1 METNTIF
8 LLRTKTGLIA
18 RIIQWLVTN
27 LMVRSASVKNLAPEQ
42 TLVQFVTKERKSG
55 ISIFYDLN
63 DNDLLELSKSV
74 VVEMDAHVIEVDY
87 EDNSTMLGT
96 DFSTFVFL
104 VNSANYD
111 LYTKL
116 AGIKALV
123 TGKGQMSDDE
133 RPKLP
138 WQ

>member
-18 RIIQWLVTN
+18 RIIQWLTTN
-27 LMVRSASVKNLAPEQ
+27 LMVRSASVNDLAPEQ

>member
-8 LLRTKTGLIA
+8 LLKAKTGLTA
-18 RIIQWLVTN
+18 RIIQWLITN
-27 LMVRSASVKNLAPEQ
+27 LMARSASVKELAPEQ
-42 TLVQFVTKERKSG
+42 TVAQFVTKERKSG
-55 ISIFYDLN
+55 VSIFYDLT
-63 DNDLLELSKSV
+63 DQDLADLSKSV
-74 VVEMDAHVIEVDY
+74 VAEMDAHVIEI
-87 EDNSTMLGT
+87 DNDDDSTMMETG
-96 DFSTFVFL
+96 FSTFVFL
-104 VNSANYD
+104 VNSTNYD

-123 TGKGQMSDDE
+123 TGKGQVSDDE